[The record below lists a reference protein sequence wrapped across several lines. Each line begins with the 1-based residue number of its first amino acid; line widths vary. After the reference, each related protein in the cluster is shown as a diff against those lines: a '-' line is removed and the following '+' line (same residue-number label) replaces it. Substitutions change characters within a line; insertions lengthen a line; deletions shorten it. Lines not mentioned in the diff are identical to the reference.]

1 MKDTPIRSWMA
12 AFVFACL
19 GLGSMVWPL
28 VPSAAAGPLDPVV
41 PSSAGGAAALP
52 AAKVALKVG
61 MVSDTGCFNDAG
73 FNQSCKEGLERAMRE
88 LHVEGCFRESRS
100 PDDYVNN
107 LTELAHA
114 RCGLI
119 IGVGSM
125 MHAAMARVA
134 NQNPDVKFAMV
145 DGIFYPP
152 MFNVESLTFSVEE
165 AAFPVGFLA
174 AAWANYMDPRNARVG
189 FVAGMKIDSVQQ
201 FIAPYQ
207 AGVAYFNSKYNK
219 NVPVFGDYAGSFDNF
234 MKGKA
239 IGESM
244 IAEGVDVIFG
254 VGGQTGV
261 GGLTAA
267 KEHGKWGIGVDVDQF
282 FSLPQV
288 KDCLLTS
295 CMKRM
300 DNAVFDMVQKML
312 AGQFEAGGNRVGTLA
327 NGQVGLAPF
336 HAYGLLIPEQIRKD
350 LDDIQQAI
358 RGGRIA
364 TGWPPSYVIPW

>member
-1 MKDTPIRSWMA
+1 MRSSMV
-12 AFVFACL
+12 AFVFVCL
-19 GLGSMVWPL
+19 SLGTMLRLWVL
-28 VPSAAAGPLDPVV
+28 SAGAVPLDRVALSSPV
-41 PSSAGGAAALP
+41 GLAALP
-52 AAKVALKVG
+52 VAKVTLKVG
-61 MVSDTGCFNDAG
+61 MVSDTARFNDAG

-88 LHVEGCFRESRS
+88 LHVEGHFRESHS
-100 PDDYVNN
+100 SDDYMTN
-107 LTELAHA
+107 LLELAHA

-125 MHAAMARVA
+125 MHAAMAKVA
-134 NQNPDVKFAMV
+134 NQNPDIKFAMV

-152 MFNVESLTFSVEE
+152 MINVESLTFSVEE

-174 AAWANYMDPRNARVG
+174 AAWADFMDPQNARVG
-189 FVAGMKIDSVQQ
+189 FVAGMKIDAVQQ
-201 FIAPYQ
+201 FLAPYQ
-207 AGVAYFNSKYNK
+207 AGVAHFNNKYHK
-219 NVPVFGDYAGSFDNF
+219 NVPVFGDYAGSFDDF
-234 MKGKA
+234 TRGKA

-254 VGGQTGV
+254 VGGQTGA
-261 GGLTAA
+261 GGLQAA
-267 KEHGKWGIGVDVDQF
+267 KDHGKWGIGVDVDQF

-288 KDCLLTS
+288 KECLLTS

-300 DNAVFDMVQKML
+300 DNAVFDMVQNML
-312 AGQFEAGGNRVGTLA
+312 AGQFEAGGNRIGTLA

-336 HAYGLLIPEQIRKD
+336 HAYELLIPDHTRTD